1 MSNRTIEITESI
13 YQYLCDHSLREDPIL
28 KDLRDHTYDM
38 EEKAMQIAPEQGQFM
53 QMLVKLIGAKNT
65 IEGGVFTGYR
75 SLAIALALPEDG
87 RIVACDVNPQYTSVA
102 EKFWVSA
109 GVRKK
114 IDLRIG
120 PAKDTLSELISHDGL
135 ANTFDF
141 AFIDA
146 DKVNYEHYYELCL
159 QLVRPGGLIT
169 IDNVLWGG
177 AIADENIIDTDTNSI
192 RILNDKLH
200 MDERIDLSLVPIGD
214 GLPLA
219 LKCD

>member
-1 MSNRTIEITESI
+1 MSNRTIAITESI
-13 YQYLCDHSLREDPIL
+13 YKYLCDHSLRENKEL
-28 KDLRDHTYDM
+28 VDLRNYTFSM
-38 EEKAMQIAPEQGQFM
+38 EERAMQIAPEQGQFM

-65 IEGGVFTGYR
+65 IEVGVFTGYS

-120 PAKDTLSELISHDGL
+120 PAKDTLLELINNGL
-135 ANTFDF
+135 TGTFDF

-146 DKVNYEHYYELCL
+146 DKVNYNHYYERCL
-159 QLVRPGGLIT
+159 ELIRPGGLIT
-169 IDNVLWGG
+169 VDNVLWGG
-177 AIADENIIDTDTNSI
+177 AVSNDGINDVDTNSI
-192 RILNDKLH
+192 RALNDKLH
-200 MDERIDLSLVPIGD
+200 QDERIELSLVPIGD
-214 GLPLA
+214 GLTLA
-219 LKCD
+219 MKRD

>member
-1 MSNRTIEITESI
+1 MSNRTIAITESI

-38 EEKAMQIAPEQGQFM
+38 EERAMQIAPEQGQFM
-53 QMLVKLIGAKNT
+53 KMLVKLIGAKNT
-65 IEGGVFTGYR
+65 IEVGVFTGYS

-109 GVRKK
+109 GVREK

-120 PAKDTLSELISHDGL
+120 PAKDTLLELINAGL
-135 ANTFDF
+135 TGTFDF

-146 DKVNYEHYYELCL
+146 DKVNYDHYYELCL
-159 QLVRPGGLIT
+159 QLIRPGGLIT
-169 IDNVLWGG
+169 VDNVLWGG
-177 AIADENIIDTDTNSI
+177 ATADDSINDTDTTSI
-192 RILNDKLH
+192 RALNDKLH
-200 MDERIDLSLVPIGD
+200 RDERIDLSLVPIGD
-214 GLPLA
+214 GLTLA
-219 LKCD
+219 MKCG

>member
-1 MSNRTIEITESI
+1 MSNRTIAITESI

-38 EEKAMQIAPEQGQFM
+38 EERAMQIAPEQGQFM

-65 IEGGVFTGYR
+65 IEVGVFTGYS

-109 GVRKK
+109 GVRGK

-120 PAKDTLSELISHDGL
+120 PAKDTLLGLINGGFTG
-135 ANTFDF
+135 TFDF

-146 DKVNYEHYYELCL
+146 DKINYDHYYELCL
-159 QLVRPGGLIT
+159 QLIRPGGLIT
-169 IDNVLWGG
+169 VDNVLWGG
-177 AIADENIIDTDTNSI
+177 AVSDDAINDVDTNAI
-192 RILNDKLH
+192 RALNDKLH
-200 MDERIDLSLVPIGD
+200 QDKRIDLSLVPVGD
-214 GLPLA
+214 GLTLA
-219 LKCD
+219 MKRN

>member
-1 MSNRTIEITESI
+1 MSNRTIAITESI

-38 EEKAMQIAPEQGQFM
+38 EERAMQIAPEQGQFM
-53 QMLVKLIGAKNT
+53 KMLVKLIGAKNT
-65 IEGGVFTGYR
+65 IEVGVFTGYS

-109 GVRKK
+109 GVREK

-120 PAKDTLSELISHDGL
+120 PAKNTLLELINAGL
-135 ANTFDF
+135 TGTFDF

-146 DKVNYEHYYELCL
+146 DKINYDHYYELCL
-159 QLVRPGGLIT
+159 QLIRPGGLIT
-169 IDNVLWGG
+169 VDNVLWGG
-177 AIADENIIDTDTNSI
+177 AVSDDAINDVDTNSI
-192 RILNDKLH
+192 RALNDKLH
-200 MDERIDLSLVPIGD
+200 QDERIDLSLVPVGD
-214 GLPLA
+214 GFTLA
-219 LKCD
+219 MKRN

>member
-1 MSNRTIEITESI
+1 MSNRTIAITESI

-38 EEKAMQIAPEQGQFM
+38 EERAMQIAPEQGQFM

-65 IEGGVFTGYR
+65 IEVGVFTGYS

-109 GVRKK
+109 GVREK
-114 IDLRIG
+114 IDLKIG
-120 PAKDTLSELISHDGL
+120 PAKDTLLELINADLTG
-135 ANTFDF
+135 TFDF

-146 DKVNYEHYYELCL
+146 DKINYDHYYELCL
-159 QLVRPGGLIT
+159 QLIRPGGLIT
-169 IDNVLWGG
+169 VDNVLWGG
-177 AIADENIIDTDTNSI
+177 AVSDDTINDVDTNSI
-192 RILNDKLH
+192 RALNDKLH
-200 MDERIDLSLVPIGD
+200 QDERIDLSLVPVGD
-214 GLPLA
+214 GLTLA
-219 LKCD
+219 MKRN

>member
-1 MSNRTIEITESI
+1 MSNRTIAITESI

-38 EEKAMQIAPEQGQFM
+38 EERAMQIAPEQGQFM

-65 IEGGVFTGYR
+65 IEVGVFTGYS

-109 GVRKK
+109 GVREK

-120 PAKDTLSELISHDGL
+120 PAKDTLLKLINAGL
-135 ANTFDF
+135 TGTFDF

-146 DKVNYEHYYELCL
+146 DKINYDHYYELCL
-159 QLVRPGGLIT
+159 QLIRPGGLIT
-169 IDNVLWGG
+169 VDNVLWGG
-177 AIADENIIDTDTNSI
+177 TVSDDAINDVDTNSI
-192 RILNDKLH
+192 RALNDKLH
-200 MDERIDLSLVPIGD
+200 QDERIDLSLVPVGD
-214 GLPLA
+214 GFTLA
-219 LKCD
+219 TKRN

>member
-1 MSNRTIEITESI
+1 MSNRTIIITESI

-38 EEKAMQIAPEQGQFM
+38 EERAMQIAPEQGQFM

-65 IEGGVFTGYR
+65 IEVGVFTGYS

-109 GVRKK
+109 GVREK

-120 PAKDTLSELISHDGL
+120 PAKNTLLELINAGL
-135 ANTFDF
+135 TGTFDF

-146 DKVNYEHYYELCL
+146 DKINYDHYYELCL
-159 QLVRPGGLIT
+159 QLIRPGGLIT
-169 IDNVLWGG
+169 VDNVLWGG
-177 AIADENIIDTDTNSI
+177 TVSDDAINDVDTNSI
-192 RILNDKLH
+192 RALNDKLH
-200 MDERIDLSLVPIGD
+200 QDERIDLSLVPIGD
-214 GLPLA
+214 GLTLA
-219 LKCD
+219 MKRN

>member
-1 MSNRTIEITESI
+1 MSNRTIAITESI

-38 EEKAMQIAPEQGQFM
+38 EERAMQIAPEQGQFM

-65 IEGGVFTGYR
+65 IEVGVFTGYS

-87 RIVACDVNPQYTSVA
+87 RIVACDVNPQYTNVA

-109 GVRKK
+109 GVREK

-120 PAKDTLSELISHDGL
+120 PAKDTLLELINAGL
-135 ANTFDF
+135 TGTFDF

-146 DKVNYEHYYELCL
+146 DKINYDHYYELCL
-159 QLVRPGGLIT
+159 QLIRPGGLIT
-169 IDNVLWGG
+169 VDNVLWGG
-177 AIADENIIDTDTNSI
+177 AVSDDTINDVDTNSI
-192 RILNDKLH
+192 RALNDKLH
-200 MDERIDLSLVPIGD
+200 QDERIELSLVPIGD
-214 GLPLA
+214 GLTLA
-219 LKCD
+219 MKRN

>member
-1 MSNRTIEITESI
+1 MSNRTIAITESI

-38 EEKAMQIAPEQGQFM
+38 EERAMQIAPEQGQFM

-65 IEGGVFTGYR
+65 IEVGVFTGYS

-109 GVRKK
+109 GVREK

-120 PAKDTLSELISHDGL
+120 PAKDTLLELINAGL
-135 ANTFDF
+135 TGTFDF

-146 DKVNYEHYYELCL
+146 DKVNYDHYYELCL

-169 IDNVLWGG
+169 VDNVLWGG
-177 AIADENIIDTDTNSI
+177 AVSNDGINDVDTNSI
-192 RILNDKLH
+192 RALNDKLH
-200 MDERIDLSLVPIGD
+200 QDERIELSLVPIGD
-214 GLPLA
+214 GLTLA
-219 LKCD
+219 MKRN

>member
-1 MSNRTIEITESI
+1 MSNRTIAITESI

-38 EEKAMQIAPEQGQFM
+38 EERAMQIAPEQGQFM

-65 IEGGVFTGYR
+65 IEVGVFTGYS

-109 GVRKK
+109 GVREK

-120 PAKDTLSELISHDGL
+120 PAKDTLLELINADLTG
-135 ANTFDF
+135 TFDF

-146 DKVNYEHYYELCL
+146 DKINYDHYYELCL
-159 QLVRPGGLIT
+159 QLIRPGGLIT
-169 IDNVLWGG
+169 VDNVLWGG
-177 AIADENIIDTDTNSI
+177 TVSDDAINDVDTNSI
-192 RILNDKLH
+192 RALNDKLH
-200 MDERIDLSLVPIGD
+200 QDERIDLSLVPVGD
-214 GLPLA
+214 GLTLA
-219 LKCD
+219 MKRN

>member
-1 MSNRTIEITESI
+1 MSNRTIAITESI

-38 EEKAMQIAPEQGQFM
+38 EERAMQIAPEQGQFM

-65 IEGGVFTGYR
+65 IEVGVFTGYS

-109 GVRKK
+109 GVREK

-120 PAKDTLSELISHDGL
+120 PAKDTLLKLINAGL
-135 ANTFDF
+135 TGTFDF

-146 DKVNYEHYYELCL
+146 DKINYDHYYELCL
-159 QLVRPGGLIT
+159 QLIRPGGLIT
-169 IDNVLWGG
+169 VDNVLWGG
-177 AIADENIIDTDTNSI
+177 TVSDDAINDVDTNSI
-192 RILNDKLH
+192 RALNDKLH
-200 MDERIDLSLVPIGD
+200 QDERIDLSLVPVGD
-214 GLPLA
+214 GFTLA
-219 LKCD
+219 MIRN

>member
-1 MSNRTIEITESI
+1 MSNRTIAITESI

-38 EEKAMQIAPEQGQFM
+38 EERAMQIAPEQGQFM

-65 IEGGVFTGYR
+65 IEVGVFTGYS

-87 RIVACDVNPQYTSVA
+87 RIVACDVNPQYTNVA

-109 GVRKK
+109 GVREK

-120 PAKDTLSELISHDGL
+120 PAMDTLLELINAGL
-135 ANTFDF
+135 TGTFDF

-146 DKVNYEHYYELCL
+146 DKINYDHYYELCL
-159 QLVRPGGLIT
+159 QLIRPGGLIT
-169 IDNVLWGG
+169 VDNVLWGG
-177 AIADENIIDTDTNSI
+177 AVSDDAINDVDTNSI
-192 RILNDKLH
+192 RALNDKLH
-200 MDERIDLSLVPIGD
+200 QDERIELSLVPIGD
-214 GLPLA
+214 GLTLA
-219 LKCD
+219 MKRN

>member
-1 MSNRTIEITESI
+1 MSNRTIAITESI
-13 YQYLCDHSLREDPIL
+13 YQYLCVHSLREDSIL
-28 KDLRDHTYDM
+28 KDLRNHTYDM
-38 EEKAMQIAPEQGQFM
+38 EERAMQIAPEQGQFM
-53 QMLVKLIGAKNT
+53 QMLVRLIGAKNT
-65 IEGGVFTGYR
+65 IEIGVFTGYS

-102 EKFWVSA
+102 EKFWVNA
-109 GVRKK
+109 GVREK

-146 DKVNYEHYYELCL
+146 DKVNYDHYYEFCL

-177 AIADENIIDTDTNSI
+177 TVSNDDINDVDTNSI
-192 RILNDKLH
+192 RALNDKLH
-200 MDERIDLSLVPIGD
+200 QDERIEISLVPIGD
-214 GLPLA
+214 GLTLA
-219 LKCD
+219 MKCN

>member
-1 MSNRTIEITESI
+1 MSNRTIAITESI

-38 EEKAMQIAPEQGQFM
+38 EERAMQIAPEQGQFM
-53 QMLVKLIGAKNT
+53 KMLVKLIGAKNT
-65 IEGGVFTGYR
+65 IEVGVFTGYS

-109 GVRKK
+109 GVREK

-120 PAKDTLSELISHDGL
+120 PAKNTLLELINAGL
-135 ANTFDF
+135 TGTFDF

-146 DKVNYEHYYELCL
+146 DKINYDHYYELCL
-159 QLVRPGGLIT
+159 QLIRPGGLIT
-169 IDNVLWGG
+169 VDNVLWGG
-177 AIADENIIDTDTNSI
+177 AVSDDAINDVDTNSI
-192 RILNDKLH
+192 RALNDKLH
-200 MDERIDLSLVPIGD
+200 QDERIDLSLVPVGD
-214 GLPLA
+214 GLTLA
-219 LKCD
+219 MKRN

>member
-1 MSNRTIEITESI
+1 MSNRTIAITESI

-28 KDLRDHTYDM
+28 KDLRGHTYDM
-38 EEKAMQIAPEQGQFM
+38 EERAMQIAPEQGQFM

-65 IEGGVFTGYR
+65 IEVGVFTGYS

-109 GVRKK
+109 CVREK

-120 PAKDTLSELISHDGL
+120 PAKNTLLELINAGL
-135 ANTFDF
+135 TGTFDF

-146 DKVNYEHYYELCL
+146 DKVNYDHYYELCL
-159 QLVRPGGLIT
+159 QLIRPGGLIT
-169 IDNVLWGG
+169 VDNVLWGG
-177 AIADENIIDTDTNSI
+177 AVSDDAINDVDTNSI
-192 RILNDKLH
+192 RALNDKLYQ
-200 MDERIDLSLVPIGD
+200 DERIELSLVPIGD
-214 GLPLA
+214 GLTLA
-219 LKCD
+219 MKRN

>member
-1 MSNRTIEITESI
+1 MSNRTIAITESI

-38 EEKAMQIAPEQGQFM
+38 EERAMQIAPEQGQFM
-53 QMLVKLIGAKNT
+53 KMLVKLIGAKNT
-65 IEGGVFTGYR
+65 IEVGVFTGYS

-109 GVRKK
+109 GVREK

-120 PAKDTLSELISHDGL
+120 PAKDTLLKLINAGL
-135 ANTFDF
+135 TGTFDF

-146 DKVNYEHYYELCL
+146 DKINYDHYYELCL
-159 QLVRPGGLIT
+159 QLIRPGGLIT
-169 IDNVLWGG
+169 VDNVLWGG
-177 AIADENIIDTDTNSI
+177 TVSDDAINDVDTNSI
-192 RILNDKLH
+192 RALNDKLH
-200 MDERIDLSLVPIGD
+200 QDERIELSLVPIGD
-214 GLPLA
+214 GLTLA
-219 LKCD
+219 MKRN